1 LIDTRLSA
9 SIIYFFYFSALQG
22 EIKKT
27 WNRKFMLT
35 INQLVHKIT
44 SKKISKTGTP
54 LLDSSPKKAWCALR
68 CFNLRG

>member
-1 LIDTRLSA
+1 
-9 SIIYFFYFSALQG
+9 
-22 EIKKT
+22 
-27 WNRKFMLT
+27 MLT